1 MSVTSAKLQYRTFMA
16 SEIASTLK
24 NSVLSKATIC
34 SNFSFLSP
42 ECVTRT
48 LAYLKEPMPQEK
60 GALSLSSPIKHNINF
75 LRGLIPPLSSK
86 AHVRKVKT
94 FWVLGKQI
102 LEIQMLGLYLSLTS
116 YVTLGMSLNSCELQ
130 LPDLK
135 NGNTWRYSHSA
146 D

>member
-1 MSVTSAKLQYRTFMA
+1 MA

-42 ECVTRT
+42 ECVART

-60 GALSLSSPIKHNINF
+60 GALSLSSPIKQNVNF

-102 LEIQMLGLYLSLTS
+102 LEIQMLGLYLSLTG